1 MGDDQN
7 TQDPQGGVANDPMN
21 GNTDDADAPV
31 TPAEGPVE
39 TPATEEG
46 VETPPTTGETPVEGN
61 PEEAPVNGDNSGM
74 AQ

>member
-1 MGDDQN
+1 MPPGKKAIFSLQRRSTGD
-7 TQDPQGGVANDPMN
+7 AYA
-21 GNTDDADAPV
+21 DDR
-31 TPAEGPVE
+31 TE